1 MPHAR
6 LPVLRIKKVIC
17 IHLDCNSENVVYL
30 LSCRVCNLQYVGSTV
45 TSFRLRFNNHKS
57 RIATHSKA
65 SRAYKDMDDPL
76 YKHFCSAG
84 HQGVKDVEVTLIDR
98 VNGNECDLREKEGQ
112 WAYRLKTLTPDGLNT
127 NDSLYSL
134 AFVLARANTVC
145 FFARA

>member
-1 MPHAR
+1 M
-6 LPVLRIKKVIC
+6 
-17 IHLDCNSENVVYL
+17 
-30 LSCRVCNLQYVGSTV
+30 GSTV
-45 TSFRLRFNNHKS
+45 TSFRLRFDNHKS

-98 VNGNECDLREKEGQ
+98 VSRNECDLREKEGQ

-127 NDSLYSL
+127 NDFFYSQNRK
-134 AFVLARANTVC
+134 ARM
-145 FFARA
+145 RH